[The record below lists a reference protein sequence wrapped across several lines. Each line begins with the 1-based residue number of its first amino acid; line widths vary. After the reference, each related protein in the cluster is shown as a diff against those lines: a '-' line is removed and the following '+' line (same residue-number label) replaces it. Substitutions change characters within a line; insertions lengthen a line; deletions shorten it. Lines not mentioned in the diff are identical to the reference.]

1 MKTERRIVIAALA
14 VVIGGIAGCGPS
26 KEELAAKE
34 RARLDAEAQ
43 ARRDEQ
49 RANKAITEMGKKLGR
64 KVPPLDLGLPP
75 QKQNTPAPEPAR
87 TP

>member
-1 MKTERRIVIAALA
+1 MKIERRIVTAAL
-14 VVIGGIAGCGPS
+14 VMVIAGIAGCGPS

-43 ARRDEQ
+43 ARRDEE
-49 RANKAITEMGKKLGR
+49 RANKAITEMGQKLGR
-64 KVPPLDLGLPP
+64 KVAPLDLGLPP
-75 QKQNTPAPEPAR
+75 QKQPAPAPEHVR